1 MIRIANLKV
10 GIDKEINLKK
20 EVVKKLKVKDKEV
33 LDIKIKKKS
42 VDARN
47 KENIKI
53 IYTLDITLKD
63 ENKFKKYK
71 VEEKENKLVINV
83 KNKEEKQNPVV
94 IGTGPA
100 GLFAGLILAKYGL
113 NPIILEQGKSVY
125 ERKKD
130 VDDFFE
136 NRKLNVMSNIQ
147 FGEGGAGT
155 FSDGKL
161 TTLINSP
168 YCDYVLKEFVKCG
181 APEEILYLSKPHVGT
196 DILIKVIENLR
207 NEIIKLGGQVY
218 FNEKVT
224 DIIINQNKVTQVKT
238 NSKKIFETKNVILA
252 IGHSARDTFTLLKEK
267 NVSMEPKAFSVGVRI
282 EHLRKNIDKAQ
293 YGKYA
298 GNKNLKAAEYK
309 MCYHGENKSAYTFCM
324 CPGGKVVAST
334 SEEGKV
340 VTNGMSYH
348 SRDLE
353 NSNSALLV
361 GIEPKDVENNEDV
374 LCMMNFQRKLEEKA
388 FIAGGKNYNA
398 PVQLVGDFLENK
410 KSTKFLDVIPTYKP
424 GVTFADFNEIFP
436 REIADTLKEAIV
448 DMDRKLNGFADKGAC
463 LTGVET
469 RSSSPIRI
477 KRNEYYVSVSTEG
490 LYPCGEG
497 AGYAGGI
504 MSAACDGIRCAKAIL
519 EK

>member
-1 MIRIANLKV
+1 MIRIPNLKV
-10 GIDKEINLKK
+10 EIDKEINLKNI
-20 EVVKKLKVKDKEV
+20 VAKKLKIKENEI

-47 KENIKI
+47 KEKVQL
-53 IYTLDITLKD
+53 IYTLDIKLKN
-63 ENKFKKYK
+63 ENKFSKYK
-71 VEEKENKLVINV
+71 VSEKEETLNIDVVNKQG
-83 KNKEEKQNPVV
+83 KENPVV
-94 IGTGPA
+94 IGMGPA
-100 GLFAGLILAKYGL
+100 GLFAALILAKEGL

-130 VDDFFE
+130 VDTFFKE
-136 NRKLNVMSNIQ
+136 RKLNPLSNIQ

-161 TTLINSP
+161 TTLINSK

-207 NEIIKLGGQVY
+207 KEIISLGGQVY
-218 FNEKVT
+218 FNEKAT
-224 DIIINQNKVTQVKT
+224 EIKIKENKIEMVET
-238 NSKKIFETKNVILA
+238 NTGKKFKTKNVILA
-252 IGHSARDTFTLLKEK
+252 IGHSARDTFEMLNNK
-267 NVSMEPKAFSVGVRI
+267 NICMEPKAFSVGVRI
-282 EHLRKNIDKAQ
+282 EHLRENIDKSQ
-293 YGKYA
+293 YGKFA
-298 GNKNLKAAEYK
+298 GNKYLNAAEYK
-309 MCYHGENKSAYTFCM
+309 LVYHGENKSAYTFCM

-334 SEEGKV
+334 SEEGRV

-348 SRDLE
+348 SRNLE

-361 GIEPKDVENNEDV
+361 GVEPKDVPNNENV
-374 LCMMNFQRKLEEKA
+374 LCMMNFQRELEEKA
-388 FIAGGKNYNA
+388 YIAGGKNYNA

-410 KSTKFLDVIPTYKP
+410 ISTKIGKVKPTYEP
-424 GVTFADFNEIFP
+424 GYTFANFNDIFP
-436 REIADTLKEAIV
+436 KEIAVTLKEALIY
-448 DMDRKLNGFADKGAC
+448 MDKRLKGFADYDSV

-469 RSSSPIRI
+469 RSSSPVRI
-477 KRNEYYVSVSTEG
+477 KRNEECESLSLEG

-504 MSAACDGIRCAKAIL
+504 MSAACDGIRCAKSLL